1 MYFFKGLIKCMKCGK
16 NYRGNRERKKKV
28 YICSGYANYG
38 LSYCERHQIEEE
50 ELLDTIRRHLFAG
63 DIDYSHYTEK
73 DLANTVKSIE
83 ANGEEV
89 TIFYKDGNKSI
100 WSPNKLIY

>member
-16 NYRGNRERKKKV
+16 NYRGKRERNKKV
-28 YICSGYANYG
+28 YVCSGYTNYG
-38 LSYCERHQIEEE
+38 SSFCERHQIEED
-50 ELLDTIRRHLFAG
+50 ELLDTIKRHLFIK
-63 DIDYSHYTEK
+63 DIDYTKYTNQE
-73 DLANTVKSIE
+73 LADKVKKIE

-89 TIFYKDGNKSI
+89 VIFYKDGDKSI